1 MLRADASCSFGRR
14 NRRTPKKTGTST
26 IANHGVRAHW
36 GRRSGRGRLMGVLSG
51 SVRRE
56 VAPLLCPNGKPLD
69 AFPKTVKTNRSRF
82 IDRRARA
89 LMQDVDLPQASD
101 PCSFRLQFYPEQLS
115 PAGKVGEPGK
125 RKANPTPKSGFMFSH
140 SRGRD
145 ARRLPGVMHMRISSE
160 PTGNPTDLRHHSNDI
175 PGRFWI
181 PRVFDTAS
189 FDSSGIL

>member
-1 MLRADASCSFGRR
+1 MLPTEFRVLRADASCSFGRR

-115 PAGKVGEPGK
+115 PSRQSWRGWQAEGEPNAEK
-125 RKANPTPKSGFMFSH
+125 QFHVFTFS
-140 SRGRD
+140 R
-145 ARRLPGVMHMRISSE
+145 ARRPTTSRSDAHAHLKRTDRE
-160 PTGNPTDLRHHSNDI
+160 PN
-175 PGRFWI
+175 
-181 PRVFDTAS
+181 
-189 FDSSGIL
+189 